1 MSAEDHRPVPFFV
14 GVPRSGTTLLR
25 LMLDAHPAMAIPP
38 ETYFVPNLIEACDG
52 GAGPEQAHALM
63 TTHRRWGDL
72 GIDGDALLERLR
84 AAPQPLSG
92 GDAVRAVFE
101 LYAERRGK
109 QRWGDKTP
117 AYLTSIGEISS
128 ALPEARFVHIIRDG
142 RDVAL
147 SVLAMPDAD
156 RPMRAPKTAAEV
168 AARWRKRIERA
179 REQSAGLP
187 GYVEVSY
194 EDLVTNP
201 EPQLRRVCELI
212 DLDLD
217 PAMLAHQKSADEG
230 LAEMDRDLPA
240 SDALPEQ
247 SAEARLAPHR
257 LANRPPTGAR
267 IGRWRTEMDSADV
280 AAFEEEAGEL
290 LAQLGYETTV
300 SAGGTR

>member
-1 MSAEDHRPVPFFV
+1 MSAADRKPAPFVV

-25 LMLDAHPAMAIPP
+25 LMLDAHPQMAIPP
-38 ETYFVPNLIEACDG
+38 ETYFVPNLIEACEG
-52 GAGPEQAHALM
+52 GAGPEQAHTLM

-72 GIDGDALLERLR
+72 GLDDAALLERLR
-84 AAPQPLSG
+84 AAPQPLSA

-101 LYAERRGK
+101 LYTERRGK

-117 AYLTSIGEISS
+117 AYLTSIGEISR
-128 ALPEARFVHIIRDG
+128 ALPEARFVHIVRDG

-147 SVLAMPDAD
+147 SVLAMPEAD
-156 RPMRAPKTAAEV
+156 RPMRSPQTVAEV

-179 REQSAGLP
+179 REQSSGLP
-187 GYVEVSY
+187 GYLEVSY
-194 EDLVTNP
+194 EDLVTDP

-217 PAMLAHQKSADEG
+217 SAMLAHHESADEG

-240 SDALPEQ
+240 SESLPEQ
-247 SAEARLAPHR
+247 LAEARLAPHR
-257 LANRPPTGAR
+257 LANRPPTGER
-267 IGRWRTEMDSADV
+267 IGRWRTQMDAGDV

-290 LAQLGYETTV
+290 LAELGYETSV